1 MKPEAPAAAAARDDE
16 IAALIETLHAAD
28 RRLAELTHGEVDTVA
43 NQDGRTALLQP
54 AQEQLRD
61 AEVRKQAALLDALP
75 VHIALLDAQG
85 VIVSVNDAWRR
96 FADTNGFRE
105 ADHGVGQR
113 HAEVCGRACG
123 AGDEE
128 AAQLADGVR
137 AVLAGERSAFSIEY
151 PCPSAAGQRWFLM
164 TVNALETGRLSGA
177 VVWHV
182 DITERKQAELR
193 TSQLAARLTNTLE
206 SITDGFFML
215 DRDWCFSY
223 INGVAERLL
232 QRRRDGLMGRSLWD
246 EFQFP
251 LGGEFERAYRRAMA
265 ERLPVT
271 FEAFYAPL
279 KSWYRVNAYPSEESL
294 SVYFRDVT
302 SERVARQHLELLEA
316 SVAQLNDIVV
326 ITEVPS
332 AHAPGLRIVFVN
344 PAFTRVTGYT
354 RDEVLGHSPR
364 LLNGPLTDRA
374 ELKRIGAALARLE
387 PVHAELLNYHK
398 SGRPYWVEL
407 DIAPVGIAGEGY
419 THFVSVERDITE
431 RRTDQDALR
440 ELNASLEARVRA
452 RTAELKLARD
462 QAEQANRAKSS
473 FLAIMSHEI
482 RTPMNGVIGMI
493 DVLERS
499 SLRPSQV
506 EIVRTV
512 RESAYALLTIVDDV
526 LDFSKIEAGQFQI
539 DSEPMD
545 VAAVVEAVCDTLD
558 SLAAG
563 KGVSLRLFTDPALP
577 QGALGDAA
585 RLRQILINLIGNAIK
600 FSSGPG
606 RQGRVFVRAV
616 LGTDAAAAATLTLSV
631 ADNGIG
637 MDAATLI
644 RIFTPFTQADSGT
657 TRRYGGTGLGLSIS
671 HRLAALMGG
680 EIHAVTEPGRGSTFT
695 LRLPLAALPS
705 QRPAAR
711 RSLDGLP
718 CLVLGSADGT
728 ADDVAAYLAH
738 AGAAVH
744 RVPTRAAATT
754 WLARAGVS
762 ECVVVIVDAD
772 DSVDATVAA
781 CRDLAPAG
789 PAPRPAF
796 VLIGQGRRR
805 RPRRRAAD
813 VISLDAEGL
822 RRAVFLRAVAL
833 ASGRVADEP
842 RGSGQGP
849 DSMPAALDSADATQ
863 GRKRI
868 LVAEDNEI
876 NQKVLRKQLTLLGFR
891 ADITSNGQEALDAT
905 HDADYDLLLTDL
917 HMPQMDGYELA
928 AAVRAGE
935 AAAAAAGRPR
945 LPIVALTAN
954 AVKGE
959 ARRCLDAGMD
969 DYMTKP
975 VQLAT
980 LKAMLTK
987 WLVAP
992 ANDWSDPP
1000 RAGNVPAT
1008 TPQTPARPPADLDV
1022 LRSLVG
1028 NDPAVIR
1035 EVLALFGPSSLQAGE
1050 TIRQGVAE
1058 GRMELIVEAAHSLKS
1073 SARSIGALQLG
1084 QTCADLEQAAHTSQL
1099 DALNV
1104 LLQRFEAEMVLMQ
1117 RFLDDLE
1124 WGPAALARARL
1135 PPR

>member
-1 MKPEAPAAAAARDDE
+1 MKPELPATAAARDDE
-16 IAALIETLHAAD
+16 IAALIETLHD
-28 RRLAELTHGEVDTVA
+28 TDQRLAVLTHGEVDTVA

-61 AEVRKQAALLDALP
+61 AEARKQAALLDSLP

-85 VIVSVNDAWRR
+85 VIVSVNAAWRR
-96 FADTNGFRE
+96 FAQANGFRDT
-105 ADHGVGQR
+105 DHGVGHR

-123 AGDEE
+123 AGDQE
-128 AAQLADGVR
+128 AARLADGVR
-137 AVLAGERSAFSIEY
+137 AVLAGERTGVAVEY
-151 PCPSAAGQRWFLM
+151 SCGAATEQRWFLM
-164 TVNALETGRLSGA
+164 RVNALQAGHPGGA

-206 SITDGFFML
+206 SITDGFYML

-223 INGVAERLL
+223 VNGVAERLL
-232 QRRRDGLMGRSLWD
+232 QRRRDELIGHSLWD
-246 EFQFP
+246 EFQLP

-265 ERLPVT
+265 DRLPAT
-271 FEAFYAPL
+271 FESCYTPL
-279 KSWYRVNAYPSEESL
+279 KAWYRVNVYPTEEGL

-302 SERVARQHLELLEA
+302 GERVARQHLELLEA

-332 AHAPGLRIVFVN
+332 ADAPGLRIVFVN

-364 LLNGPLTDRA
+364 LLNGPLTDRT
-374 ELKRIGAALARLE
+374 ELERIGAALARLE
-387 PVHAELLNYHK
+387 PVHAELMNYHK
-398 SGRPYWVEL
+398 GGRPYWVEL
-407 DIAPVGIAGEGY
+407 DIVPVRIAGEGY
-419 THFVSVERDITE
+419 THFVSIERDITG

-452 RTAELKLARD
+452 RTAELNLARD
-462 QAEQANRAKSS
+462 QAEQANLAKSS

-512 RESAYALLTIVDDV
+512 RDSAYALLTIVDDV

-558 SLAAG
+558 SLSAG
-563 KGVSLRLFTDPALP
+563 KGVALRLFTDPALP
-577 QGALGDAA
+577 QRALGDAA

-600 FSSGPG
+600 FSSSPG

-616 LGTDAAAAATLTLSV
+616 LGADAAASMLTLSV

-637 MDAATLI
+637 MDAATLT

-671 HRLAALMGG
+671 QRLASLMGG
-680 EIHAVTEPGRGSTFT
+680 EIHAVSEPGQGSTFT

-705 QRPAAR
+705 PQPAGPDVLQA
-711 RSLDGLP
+711 LP
-718 CLVLGSADGT
+718 CLVLGSTGGT
-728 ADDVAAYLAH
+728 ADDLAAYLAH

-744 RVPTRAAATT
+744 RVPTRAAAAA
-754 WLARAGVS
+754 WLARAGAG
-762 ECVVVIVDAD
+762 ECVVVVVDAD
-772 DSVDATVAA
+772 DAVDATVAA
-781 CRDLAPAG
+781 CHDLAPAG
-789 PAPRPAF
+789 PAPRPAY

-805 RPRRRAAD
+805 RPRRKAAD
-813 VISLDAEGL
+813 VIGLDAEGL
-822 RRAVFLRAVAL
+822 RRTVFLRAVAL
-833 ASGRVADEP
+833 AAGRAGAGEP
-842 RGSGQGP
+842 PEGGQGP
-849 DSMPAALDSADATQ
+849 DSMPAALDAAGAVHG
-863 GRKRI
+863 GRRI

-876 NQKVLRKQLTLLGFR
+876 NQKVLRKQLTLLGFK
-891 ADITSNGQEALDAT
+891 ADIVGDGQEALDAT
-905 HDADYDLLLTDL
+905 RRADYDLLLTDL

-928 AAVRAGE
+928 AAVRVGE
-935 AAAAAAGRPR
+935 AAAPAGQPR

-975 VQLAT
+975 VQLDT

-987 WLVAP
+987 WLAAP
-992 ANDWSDPP
+992 ANDWSDPLH
-1000 RAGNVPAT
+1000 AGNAPAAGP
-1008 TPQTPARPPADLDV
+1008 PQPARPPADLGV

-1028 NDPAVIR
+1028 NDPAVTR
-1035 EVLALFGPSSLQAGE
+1035 DVLALFGPSSLQAG
-1050 TIRQGVAE
+1050 TMIRQGVVD
-1058 GRMELIVEAAHSLKS
+1058 GRMEPVVAAAHSLKS

-1084 QTCADLEQAAHTSQL
+1084 QTCADLEQAAHAGQH
-1099 DALNV
+1099 DALTV
-1104 LLQRFEAEMVLMQ
+1104 LLPRFEAEMVLLH
-1117 RFLDDLE
+1117 RFLADLE
-1124 WGPAALARARL
+1124 GRPAAQSATRA